1 MAKKLQEEYMNRMLL
16 LAEVK
21 KPILKEDISNT
32 SSVLNGMNN
41 ARARK
46 LVSTV
51 ASKAYHTGIYKDDYW
66 EGVKQ
71 IYHALDNAGIDYDLL
86 KAEYSPEFP
95 NTWKHWILSFKF
107 TNDKGRETELF
118 GTITASGAGSVEQP
132 LDRYDM
138 NFTIY

>member
-1 MAKKLQEEYMNRMLL
+1 MAKLLQEEYMSRLLL

-21 KPILKEDISNT
+21 NSMIKEEVSNN

-46 LVSTV
+46 LVGDV
-51 ASKAYHTGIYKDDYW
+51 VRKAYHTGLYKDDHW

-71 IYHALDNAGIDYDLL
+71 IYHALDQAGIDYDLL
-86 KAEYSPEFP
+86 NAKYSPEFP
-95 NTWKHWILSFKF
+95 NTWKRWNLSFKF

-118 GTITASGAGSVEQP
+118 GTIIASGAGSVEQP